1 MAALTTCD
9 CVKTQTPN
17 EVQQSI
23 YCALLALITAS
34 GGDTTT
40 DQYTSAPALV
50 ASSGSI
56 PAGVLGW
63 SITAIS
69 GTVTVNGTALA
80 VGNSVNGGGYG
91 GRTLKTAIAY
101 TVAAASSA
109 LVTYDTPS

>member
-1 MAALTTCD
+1 MALTSCD
-9 CVKTQTPN
+9 CIKEQTPN

-23 YCALLALITAS
+23 YCALLTLIEAS
-34 GGDTTT
+34 GGDVGS

-50 ASSGSI
+50 TASGSI

-69 GTVTVNGTALA
+69 GTVTVNGTSLA
-80 VGNSVNGGGYG
+80 NGNTVRGGGYG

-101 TVAAASSA
+101 TITAGSA
-109 LVTYDTPS
+109 MVSTDTPS

>member
-1 MAALTTCD
+1 MALTTCD

-40 DQYTSAPALV
+40 DEYTSAPALV

>member
-1 MAALTTCD
+1 MALPTCD

-23 YCALLALITAS
+23 YCALLSLIAAS
-34 GGDTTT
+34 GGDVGS
-40 DQYTSAPALV
+40 DEYTSAPALV

-80 VGNSVNGGGYG
+80 VGNSVRGGGYG

-101 TVAAASSA
+101 TITSGTA
-109 LVTYDTPS
+109 LVSYDTPS